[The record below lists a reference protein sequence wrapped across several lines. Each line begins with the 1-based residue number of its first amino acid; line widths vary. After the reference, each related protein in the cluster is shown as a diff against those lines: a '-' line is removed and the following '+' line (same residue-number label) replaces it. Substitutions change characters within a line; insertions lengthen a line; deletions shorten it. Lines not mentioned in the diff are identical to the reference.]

1 MCKALGVLVI
11 SRLVDQKISSFV
23 EVVESVQNEIDAE
36 VVEVVK
42 VVEVIPF
49 SYSLVREEP

>member
-23 EVVESVQNEIDAE
+23 EVFEGVQSEIDAE
-36 VVEVVK
+36 VVGVVK
-42 VVEVIPF
+42 VVEVVPF
-49 SYSLVREEP
+49 SYSSVREAP

>member
-1 MCKALGVLVI
+1 LVI

-23 EVVESVQNEIDAE
+23 EVVESVQSEIDAE

-42 VVEVIPF
+42 VVEVVPF
-49 SYSLVREEP
+49 SYSLVREAP